1 MEQEF
6 KDKLSQDKT
15 LQAQV
20 LDVLK
25 GTEVGKAYAET
36 IAKNYFD
43 ENISQEHK
51 KIYDFVDNALTDAG
65 LEKPAGVKTSEWAKM
80 IAEQNK
86 ELTEKLNSLKSNT
99 NPDETL
105 KKLEDLKA
113 KHKKEKELLTST
125 AQQQIEERENIIN
138 TLKSKERDL
147 FRKGDLQKAIS
158 NLEFNKSL
166 GENLINDIIE
176 MKTQTLINNA
186 TEEDGKTIWCKPDGT
201 AYKDGILNASLDFIL
216 RAELQS
222 VLHTNTQGGGAG
234 NTPTT
239 SGDFNGSQVIMQETS
254 FKTQEQFLSEFD
266 KIAQRKGI
274 PKGEDYN
281 KLYWEAFDRYNVKD
295 LREF

>member
-25 GTEVGKAYAET
+25 GTDVGKAYAET

-65 LEKPAGVKTSEWAKM
+65 LEKPQGVKTSEWAKM

-86 ELTEKLNSLKSNT
+86 ELTEKLSSLKSNT

-105 KKLEDLKA
+105 KKLEELKA
-113 KHKKEKELLTST
+113 KHKKEKSELTNT
-125 AQQQIEERENIIN
+125 AQQQIEERETIIN
-138 TLKSKERDL
+138 SLKTKERDL
-147 FRKGDLQKAIS
+147 FRKGDVQKAIS

-166 GENLINDIIE
+166 GENLLNDIIA

-201 AYKDGILNASLDFIL
+201 AYKDGILNASLEFIL
-216 RAELQS
+216 KAELQS
-222 VLHTNTQGGGAG
+222 VLHTNAQGGGAG
-234 NTPTT
+234 NTPTAT
-239 SGDFNGSQVIMQETS
+239 GDFNGSQVIVSETA
-254 FKTQEQFLSEFD
+254 FKTQEQFLTEFD

-274 PKGEDYN
+274 PKGDDYN
-281 KLYWEAFDRYNVKD
+281 KLYWEAFERYNVKN

>member
-1 MEQEF
+1 MEQDF
-6 KDKLSQDKT
+6 KDKLAQDKT

-51 KIYDFVDNALTDAG
+51 KIYDFVDTALQDAG
-65 LEKPAGVKTSEWAKM
+65 LQKPQGVKTSEWAKM
-80 IAEQNK
+80 IADQNK
-86 ELTEKLNSLKSNT
+86 ELTEKLETLKSNT
-99 NPDETL
+99 SPDETL
-105 KKLEDLKA
+105 KKLEELKA
-113 KHKKEKELLTST
+113 KFKKEKTELTT
-125 AQQQIEERENIIN
+125 AAQQQIEDREQIIS
-138 TLKSKERDL
+138 TLKTKERDL
-147 FRKGDLQKAIS
+147 FRKGDVQKAMS
-158 NLEFNKSL
+158 GLEFNKSL
-166 GENLINDIIE
+166 GENLLNDIIE

-186 TEEDGKTIWCKPDGT
+186 IEEDGKTIWCKPDGS
-201 AYKDGILNASLDFIL
+201 AYKDGILNASLEFIL
-216 RAELQS
+216 KAELQS
-222 VLHTNTQGGGAG
+222 VLHTNAQGGGAG

-239 SGDFNGSQVIMQETS
+239 GGDFNGSQVIVQESS

-281 KLYWEAFDRYNVKD
+281 KLYWEAFERYNIKD
-295 LREF
+295 LREY

>member
-43 ENISQEHK
+43 ENISSEHK
-51 KIYDFVDNALTDAG
+51 KIYDFVDNALTGAG
-65 LEKPAGVKTSEWAKM
+65 LEKPQGVKTSEWAKM

-86 ELTEKLNSLKSNT
+86 ELSEKVSTLNSNT

-105 KKLEDLKA
+105 KKLEELKL
-113 KHKKEKELLTST
+113 KHKKEKAELTTT
-125 AQQQIEERENIIN
+125 AQQQIQEREAIII
-138 TLKSKERDL
+138 TLKTKERDL
-147 FRKGDLQKAIS
+147 FRKGDVQKAVS
-158 NLEFNKSL
+158 GLEFNKGL
-166 GENLINDIIE
+166 GESLLNDIIE

-186 TEEDGKTIWCKPDGT
+186 IEEDGKTIWCKPDGT
-201 AYKDGILNASLDFIL
+201 TYKDGIMNASLDFIL
-216 RAELQS
+216 KAELQS
-222 VLHTNTQGGGAG
+222 VLHTNAQGGGAG
-234 NTPTT
+234 NTPTAT
-239 SGDFNGSQVIMQETS
+239 GNFNGTQVIVQETT
-254 FKTQEQFLSEFD
+254 FKTQEQFLTEFD

-274 PKGEDYN
+274 PKGEGYN
-281 KLYWEAFDRYNVKD
+281 NLYWEAFERYNVKT

>member
-65 LEKPAGVKTSEWAKM
+65 LEKPNGVKTSEWAKM

-113 KHKKEKELLTST
+113 KHKKEKEFLTNT

-147 FRKGDLQKAIS
+147 FRKGDIQKAIS
-158 NLEFNKSL
+158 SLEFNKSL
-166 GENLINDIIE
+166 GENLLNDIIA

-274 PKGEDYN
+274 PKGDDYN
-281 KLYWEAFDRYNVKD
+281 KLYWEAFERYNVKD

>member
-1 MEQEF
+1 
-6 KDKLSQDKT
+6 
-15 LQAQV
+15 
-20 LDVLK
+20 
-25 GTEVGKAYAET
+25 
-36 IAKNYFD
+36 
-43 ENISQEHK
+43 
-51 KIYDFVDNALTDAG
+51 VDNALTDAG
-65 LEKPAGVKTSEWAKM
+65 LEKPQGVKTSEWAKM

-86 ELTEKLNSLKSNT
+86 ELTEKLSSLNSNT

-113 KHKKEKELLTST
+113 KHKKEKEFLTNT
-125 AQQQIEERENIIN
+125 AQQQIEERETIIN
-138 TLKSKERDL
+138 SLKTKERDL
-147 FRKGDLQKAIS
+147 FRKGDVQKAIS

-166 GENLINDIIE
+166 GENLLKDIIE

-201 AYKDGILNASLDFIL
+201 AYKDGILNASLEFIL
-216 RAELQS
+216 KAELQS

-234 NTPTT
+234 NTPTAT
-239 SGDFNGSQVIMQETS
+239 GDFNGSQVIVQENS

-274 PKGEDYN
+274 PKGDDYN
-281 KLYWEAFDRYNVKD
+281 KLYWEAFERYNVKD

>member
-1 MEQEF
+1 MEQDF
-6 KDKLSQDKT
+6 KDKLAQDKT

-51 KIYDFVDNALTDAG
+51 KIYDFVDTALQDAG
-65 LEKPAGVKTSEWAKM
+65 LQKPQGVKTSEWAKM
-80 IAEQNK
+80 IADQNK
-86 ELTEKLNSLKSNT
+86 ELTEKLETLKSNT

-105 KKLEDLKA
+105 KKLEELKA
-113 KHKKEKELLTST
+113 KFKKEKIELTT
-125 AQQQIEERENIIN
+125 AAQQQIEDREQIIS
-138 TLKSKERDL
+138 TLKTKERDL
-147 FRKGDLQKAIS
+147 FRKGDVQKAMS
-158 NLEFNKSL
+158 GLEFNKSL
-166 GENLINDIIE
+166 GENLLNDIIE

-186 TEEDGKTIWCKPDGT
+186 IDEDGKTIWCKPDGS
-201 AYKDGILNASLDFIL
+201 AYKDGILNASLEFIL
-216 RAELQS
+216 KAELQS
-222 VLHTNTQGGGAG
+222 VLHTNAQGGGAG

-239 SGDFNGSQVIMQETS
+239 GGDFNGSQVIVQESS

-281 KLYWEAFDRYNVKD
+281 KLYWEAFERYNIKE
-295 LREF
+295 LREY

>member
-43 ENISQEHK
+43 ENISSEHK
-51 KIYDFVDNALTDAG
+51 KIYDFVDNALTGAG
-65 LEKPAGVKTSEWAKM
+65 LEKPQGVKTSEWAKM

-86 ELTEKLNSLKSNT
+86 ELSDKVSTLNSNT

-105 KKLEDLKA
+105 KKLEELKA
-113 KHKKEKELLTST
+113 KHKKEKSELTTT
-125 AQQQIEERENIIN
+125 AQQQIQEREAIII
-138 TLKSKERDL
+138 TLKTKERDL
-147 FRKGDLQKAIS
+147 FRKGDVQKAVS
-158 NLEFNKSL
+158 GLEFNKGL
-166 GENLINDIIE
+166 GESLLNDIIE

-186 TEEDGKTIWCKPDGT
+186 IEEDGKTIWCKPDGT
-201 AYKDGILNASLDFIL
+201 TYKDGIMNASLDFIL
-216 RAELQS
+216 KAELQS
-222 VLHTNTQGGGAG
+222 VLHTNAQGGGAG
-234 NTPTT
+234 NTPTAT
-239 SGDFNGSQVIMQETS
+239 GNFNGTQVIVQETT
-254 FKTQEQFLSEFD
+254 FKTQEQFLTEFD

-281 KLYWEAFDRYNVKD
+281 NLYWEAFERYNVKT

>member
-6 KDKLSQDKT
+6 KDKLAQDKT

-51 KIYDFVDNALTDAG
+51 KIYDFVDTALQDAG
-65 LEKPAGVKTSEWAKM
+65 LQKPQGVKTSEWAKM
-80 IAEQNK
+80 IADQNK
-86 ELTEKLNSLKSNT
+86 ELTEKLSSLKSNT

-105 KKLEDLKA
+105 KKLEELKV
-113 KHKKEKELLTST
+113 KFKKEKSELTT
-125 AQQQIEERENIIN
+125 AAQQQIQEREQIIS
-138 TLKSKERDL
+138 TLKTKERDL
-147 FRKGDLQKAIS
+147 FRKGDVQKAIS
-158 NLEFNKSL
+158 GLEFNKSL
-166 GENLINDIIE
+166 GDNLLNDIIA

-201 AYKDGILNASLDFIL
+201 AYKDGILNASLEFIL
-216 RAELQS
+216 KAELQS
-222 VLHTNTQGGGAG
+222 VLHTNAQGGGAG

-239 SGDFNGSQVIMQETS
+239 GDFNGSQVIVQESS

-281 KLYWEAFDRYNVKD
+281 KLYWEAFERYNIKN
-295 LREF
+295 LREY

>member
-43 ENISQEHK
+43 ENISSEHK
-51 KIYDFVDNALTDAG
+51 KIYDFVDNALTGAG
-65 LEKPAGVKTSEWAKM
+65 LEKPQGVKTSEWAKM

-86 ELTEKLNSLKSNT
+86 ELSEKVSTLNSNT

-105 KKLEDLKA
+105 KKLEELKA
-113 KHKKEKELLTST
+113 KHKKEKSELTTT
-125 AQQQIEERENIIN
+125 AQQQIQEREAIII
-138 TLKSKERDL
+138 TLKTKERDL
-147 FRKGDLQKAIS
+147 FRKGDVQKAVS
-158 NLEFNKSL
+158 GLEFNKGL
-166 GENLINDIIE
+166 GESLLNDIIE

-186 TEEDGKTIWCKPDGT
+186 IEEDGKTIWCKPDGT
-201 AYKDGILNASLDFIL
+201 TYKDGIMNASLDFIL
-216 RAELQS
+216 KAELQS
-222 VLHTNTQGGGAG
+222 VLHTNAQGGGAG
-234 NTPTT
+234 NTPTAT
-239 SGDFNGSQVIMQETS
+239 GNFNGTQVIVQETT
-254 FKTQEQFLSEFD
+254 FKTQEQFLTEFD

-281 KLYWEAFDRYNVKD
+281 NLYWEAFERYNVKT

>member
-105 KKLEDLKA
+105 KKLEELKA
-113 KHKKEKELLTST
+113 KHKKEKAELTDT
-125 AQQQIEERENIIN
+125 AQKQIQEREAIIN
-138 TLKSKERDL
+138 TLKTKERDL
-147 FRKGDLQKAIS
+147 FRKGDIQKAIS
-158 NLEFNKSL
+158 SLEFNKSL
-166 GENLINDIIE
+166 GENLLNDIIA

-186 TEEDGKTIWCKPDGT
+186 IEEDGKTIWCKPDGT

-216 RAELQS
+216 KAELQS
-222 VLHTNTQGGGAG
+222 VLHTSTQGGGAG
-234 NTPTT
+234 NIPTT
-239 SGDFNGSQVIMQETS
+239 SGDFNGSQVIMQENS

-274 PKGEDYN
+274 PKGDDYN
-281 KLYWEAFDRYNVKD
+281 KLYWEAFERYNVKD

>member
-65 LEKPAGVKTSEWAKM
+65 LEKPQGVKTSEWAKM

-105 KKLEDLKA
+105 KKLEELKA
-113 KHKKEKELLTST
+113 KHKKEKSELTNT
-125 AQQQIEERENIIN
+125 AQQQIQERETIIN
-138 TLKSKERDL
+138 SLKTKERDL
-147 FRKGDLQKAIS
+147 FRKGDIQKAIS
-158 NLEFNKSL
+158 SLEFNKSL
-166 GENLINDIIE
+166 GENLLNDIIA

-186 TEEDGKTIWCKPDGT
+186 IEEDGKTIWCKPDGT

-216 RAELQS
+216 KAELQS

-234 NTPTT
+234 NIPTT

-274 PKGEDYN
+274 PKGDDYN
-281 KLYWEAFDRYNVKD
+281 KLYWEAFERYNVKD

>member
-65 LEKPAGVKTSEWAKM
+65 LEKPQGVKTSEWAKM

-86 ELTEKLNSLKSNT
+86 ELTEKLSSLKSNT

-105 KKLEDLKA
+105 KKLEEIKA
-113 KHKKEKELLTST
+113 KHKKEKEFLTNT
-125 AQQQIEERENIIN
+125 AQQQIEEREQIIS

-147 FRKGDLQKAIS
+147 FRKGDVQKAIS
-158 NLEFNKSL
+158 SLEFNKSL
-166 GENLINDIIE
+166 GENLLNDIIA
-176 MKTQTLINNA
+176 MKTQTLISNA
-186 TEEDGKTIWCKPDGT
+186 IEEDGKTIWCKPDGT

-216 RAELQS
+216 KAELQS
-222 VLHTNTQGGGAG
+222 VLHNTTSGGGAG

-239 SGDFNGSQVIMQETS
+239 SGDFNGSQVIVQETS

-274 PKGEDYN
+274 PKGDDYN
-281 KLYWEAFDRYNVKD
+281 KLYWEAFERYNVKD

>member
-1 MEQEF
+1 MEQDF

-65 LEKPAGVKTSEWAKM
+65 LEKPQGVKTSEWAKM

-86 ELTEKLNSLKSNT
+86 ELTEKLSSLNSNT

-105 KKLEDLKA
+105 KKLEELKA
-113 KHKKEKELLTST
+113 KHKKEKAELTNT
-125 AQQQIEERENIIN
+125 AQQQIEERENIIS
-138 TLKSKERDL
+138 TLKTKERDL
-147 FRKGDLQKAIS
+147 FRKGDVQKAIS

-166 GENLINDIIE
+166 GENLLNDIIA

-201 AYKDGILNASLDFIL
+201 AYKDGILNASLEFIL
-216 RAELQS
+216 KAELQS
-222 VLHTNTQGGGAG
+222 VLHTNAQGGGAG
-234 NTPTT
+234 NTPTAT
-239 SGDFNGSQVIMQETS
+239 GDFNGSQVIVQETS
-254 FKTQEQFLSEFD
+254 FKTQEQFLTEFD

-274 PKGEDYN
+274 PKGDDYN
-281 KLYWEAFDRYNVKD
+281 KLYWEAFERYNVKN
-295 LREF
+295 LREY

>member
-43 ENISQEHK
+43 ENISSEHK
-51 KIYDFVDNALTDAG
+51 KIYDFVDNALTGAG
-65 LEKPAGVKTSEWAKM
+65 LEKPQGVKTSEWAKM

-86 ELTEKLNSLKSNT
+86 ELSDKVSTLNSNT

-105 KKLEDLKA
+105 KKLEELKL
-113 KHKKEKELLTST
+113 KHKKEKADLTST
-125 AQQQIEERENIIN
+125 AQQQIEDREAIII
-138 TLKSKERDL
+138 TLKTKERDL
-147 FRKGDLQKAIS
+147 FRKGDVQKAVS
-158 NLEFNKSL
+158 GLEFNKGL
-166 GENLINDIIE
+166 GESLLNDIIE

-186 TEEDGKTIWCKPDGT
+186 IEEDGKTIWCKPDGT
-201 AYKDGILNASLDFIL
+201 TYKDGIMNASLDFIL
-216 RAELQS
+216 KAELQS
-222 VLHTNTQGGGAG
+222 VLHTNAQGGGAG
-234 NTPTT
+234 NTPTAT
-239 SGDFNGSQVIMQETS
+239 GNFNGTQVIVQETT
-254 FKTQEQFLSEFD
+254 FKTQEQFLTEFD

-281 KLYWEAFDRYNVKD
+281 NLYWEAFERYNVKT